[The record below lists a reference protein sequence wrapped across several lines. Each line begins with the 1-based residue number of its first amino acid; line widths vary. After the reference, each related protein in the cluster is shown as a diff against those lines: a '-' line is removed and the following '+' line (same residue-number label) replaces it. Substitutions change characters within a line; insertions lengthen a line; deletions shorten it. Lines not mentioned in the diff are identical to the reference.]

1 MDTHA
6 APDLSK
12 ELLQRTADLERH
24 VKELR
29 QQQEPRVQPRH
40 AFRSTLAAVTTARQV
55 EERRRTRRMEQM
67 MTAVYPLSLS
77 LSLSHDYQ
85 FYSSYVYF
93 NTGFAMKMMHRRNR
107 STESVSEAIGAR
119 ERAGIDGEPT
129 AEEAE
134 EAPGSPDTASR
145 APMYLFYSESCHT
158 ASCRREN

>member
-55 EERRRTRRMEQM
+55 EDHRRTRRMEQM

-77 LSLSHDYQ
+77 LSLMTISFIHLMCNLTRGLQ
-85 FYSSYVYF
+85 
-93 NTGFAMKMMHRRNR
+93 
-107 STESVSEAIGAR
+107 
-119 ERAGIDGEPT
+119 
-129 AEEAE
+129 
-134 EAPGSPDTASR
+134 
-145 APMYLFYSESCHT
+145 
-158 ASCRREN
+158 